1 MKTIFTNEKYAEQ
14 NGCNA
19 QVSSYATTEFNTGYV
34 KVEDLINFLQ
44 AEANEIAGTLMA
56 GEITPSPETE
66 TDRRYSIGR
75 WDKIN
80 ELINMLKAN
89 GN

>member
-1 MKTIFTNEKYAEQ
+1 MRKYYINERYAGSH
-14 NGCNA
+14 NGNA
-19 QVSSYATTEFNTGYV
+19 IASQYNTDGFDTVYIC
-34 KVEDLINFLQ
+34 VEDLINSLQ
-44 AEANEIAGTLMA
+44 AEANEIAGNLMTN
-56 GEITPSPETE
+56 ELSPSPETE